1 MAKAKYTYNEARK
14 EWYTLV
20 YDGTLTDKGAKHR
33 KRISSKKSSYDLEKK
48 VNAFKQSLQE
58 GHEELRVSNITFGEY
73 AQQWLETSKASKELN
88 TRRMYEI
95 VLKSCFN
102 PINDVPL
109 HKITHSHFQICINNK
124 MEHPRTCQQLSLT
137 FKQIIKHAIRDRY
150 LPREASE
157 NILSDIS
164 LPKYQKPV
172 KRTLSE
178 LEKEA
183 IQKADLDDRK
193 RAFVSLLLYCG
204 LRKSEALALT
214 ASDFDFKE
222 KTVSITKAWADGTI
236 KPYPKS
242 DNGVRVVP
250 LPDVSIPK
258 IRPFVESEK
267 GYIFHGKDKDIMT
280 GNAYRRMWESILTAC
295 NVALGYKPHSKLE
308 GKEKP
313 ITSLT
318 AHVFRHNYCTELCYQ
333 IPTISTKMIARLLG
347 DDERMVIEVYSH
359 LVEEK
364 ENTADA
370 VNNIFQS

>member
-1 MAKAKYTYNEARK
+1 MAKAKYTYNEKRK

-20 YDGTLTDKGAKHR
+20 YDGTLTPTGEKHR
-33 KRISSKKSSYDLEKK
+33 KRISSKKSSADLEKK
-48 VNAFKQSLQE
+48 VNAFRLSLEQ

-73 AQQWLETSKASKELN
+73 AQEWLMTSKASKELN

-102 PINDVPL
+102 SINDIPL
-109 HKITHSHFQICINNK
+109 HKINHSHFQMCINQK
-124 MEHPRTCQQLSLT
+124 MEHPRTCQQLALT
-137 FKQIIKHAIRDRY
+137 FKQVIKSAVRDRY
-150 LPREASE
+150 LPRESIE

-183 IQKADLDDRK
+183 ISKADLDARK
-193 RAFVSLLLYCG
+193 RAFVSLLFYCG

-214 ASDFDFKE
+214 ASDFDFNQ
-222 KTVSITKAWADGTI
+222 KTVSISKAWADGTI

-242 DNGVRVVP
+242 DNGVRVIP
-250 LPDVSIPK
+250 LPDVSIDK
-258 IRPFVESEK
+258 IQPFVESEK

-280 GNAYRRMWESILTAC
+280 GNAYRRMWESIIASL
-295 NVALGYKPHSKLE
+295 NLALGYKPHAKLE
-308 GKEKP
+308 RQEKP
-313 ITSLT
+313 IRDLT

-333 IPTISTKMIARLLG
+333 IPTISTKMIAKLLG

-359 LVEEK
+359 MIEQK

-370 VNNIFQS
+370 LNNVFIM